1 MEGEEDQSPPF
12 YLKNIDYSELTKV
25 DDMIEKDKELSL
37 TYTLAGILKNEDIE
51 VNNKP
56 SLKVQKQSFQKSY
69 KNFAGQWYKQ
79 NPDRKYDTQGLKK

>member
-1 MEGEEDQSPPF
+1 MEGDEDQSPPL

-25 DDMIEKDKELSL
+25 EDMIENQKELSP

-56 SLKVQKQSFQKSY
+56 SLIKVEKQSY
-69 KNFAGQWYKQ
+69 
-79 NPDRKYDTQGLKK
+79 